1 MCCQTNKHCDRDCT
15 ADQQGKA
22 SENKKKYFLECLH
35 LAGIFLQWR
44 KSWRSG
50 MALAVNLVSGY
61 SCCLPSVVRF
71 RLASQNIPWRSASL
85 SRWTIAGGIYFLAN
99 VPGQTCGPCAIEF
112 MGSLNRIVCSR
123 WLGSV
128 FILHSKAYGQTCA
141 QAHHPNRN
149 QTRSHVR
156 SNRFLACKTK
166 I

>member
-71 RLASQNIPWRSASL
+71 RIASRNIPWRSASL

-99 VPGQTCGPCAIEF
+99 VPRQVSLAGGAG
-112 MGSLNRIVCSR
+112 GSQG
-123 WLGSV
+123 LGAKALG
-128 FILHSKAYGQTCA
+128 LHFCQ
-141 QAHHPNRN
+141 QALCL
-149 QTRSHVR
+149 S
-156 SNRFLACKTK
+156 A
-166 I
+166 